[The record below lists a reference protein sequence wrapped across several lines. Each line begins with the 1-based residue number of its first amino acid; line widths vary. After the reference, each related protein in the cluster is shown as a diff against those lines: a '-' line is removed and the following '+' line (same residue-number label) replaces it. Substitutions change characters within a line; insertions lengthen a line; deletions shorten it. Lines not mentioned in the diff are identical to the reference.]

1 MTIYNFP
8 NHHKGDTFRSRQIN
22 LGFNITGAEIKMQ
35 FKPQGTLATT
45 FFWSTVDNSIIIN
58 NAVTGIIT
66 MNSKILD
73 EKPAGYVYDFQIK
86 DSAGNVTTYFKGA
99 MLIEQ
104 DITV

>member
-8 NHHKGDTFRSRQIN
+8 NHRKGDTFRSRQIT

-35 FKPQGTLATT
+35 FKLSGTINTS
-45 FFWSTVDNSIIIN
+45 FFWSTTDNSIIIN
-58 NAVTGIIT
+58 DALNGVIT
-66 MNSKILD
+66 MNSKLLD
-73 EKPAGYVYDFQIK
+73 EKPLSYVYDFQIK

-99 MLIEQ
+99 ILIEQ